1 LKQAHLRC
9 NIVAEKILMSNF
21 ENANSPVPASA
32 KSPRVWDFLETTLIG
47 LVAYGAFLLTAG
59 LGLFVLI
66 LAQYGT
72 IPIAHVEF
80 EGRWQGA
87 GLVFGSPAA
96 VAVLWVSVR
105 KLDRDFSEY
114 LALNWPSSRELFLAF
129 AITAVILIVEG
140 YFRAFVGADTSW
152 IAPSLNVQGRGGL
165 LTFLI
170 GCCLAAPIM
179 EEFIVRGFLFRGWS
193 QSFFGPVGAIVLTS
207 VVWALNHTQYDWSDR
222 FCIFVFGLA
231 LGYFRWRSNS
241 TWLTVLVHSAMN
253 IISSFMIG
261 PYV

>member
-1 LKQAHLRC
+1 
-9 NIVAEKILMSNF
+9 MSNF
-21 ENANSPVPASA
+21 ENAGAPVPVSA
-32 KSPRVWDFLETTLIG
+32 KSPRAWDFLETTLIG
-47 LVAYGAFLLTAG
+47 LVAYGAFLLAAG
-59 LGLFVLI
+59 LGLSVLI
-66 LAQYGT
+66 FAQHGT
-72 IPIAHVEF
+72 IPTAHAEF
-80 EGRWQGA
+80 GGRWQGA
-87 GLVFGSPAA
+87 ALVFGTPAA
-96 VAVLWVSVR
+96 VAVLWAAVR

-114 LALNWPSSRELFLAF
+114 LALNWPSSGELFLAF
-129 AITAVILIVEG
+129 AIAAVLLIVEG

-152 IAPSLNVQGRGGL
+152 IAPSLNVQGRVGL

-170 GCCLAAPIM
+170 GGCLAAPIM

-193 QSFFGPVGAIVLTS
+193 QSFLGPVGAIVLTS

-241 TWLTVLVHSAMN
+241 TWLTVIVHSALN